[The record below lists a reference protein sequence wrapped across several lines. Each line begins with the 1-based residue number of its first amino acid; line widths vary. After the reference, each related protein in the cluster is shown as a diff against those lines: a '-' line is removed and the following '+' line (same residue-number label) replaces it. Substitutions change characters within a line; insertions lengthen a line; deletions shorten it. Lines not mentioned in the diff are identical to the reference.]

1 MRTLFITSNRL
12 GDAVLSTAVLARL
25 LDEHPGARVTVACGP
40 VAAALFEGVPQVE
53 RVIAWRKEKG
63 GRHWWTL
70 WRQVAGTWWDRVIDM
85 RGSALA
91 WTLLARR
98 RAIYRTRRGDEHRLE
113 QIAGALGLTLPLMPR
128 LWLTEADR
136 AAAAEL
142 LGDDPRPLLAVGPTA
157 NWPPKAW
164 PAERFADLIGRLTG
178 EGGPLAGARVLV
190 AGGPGERDLAAPV
203 LAAVPDDRLVD
214 LVDRAPLMTL
224 AAAFERCRL
233 VVANDSG
240 LMHLSAAA
248 GAPTLGLFG
257 PSKDAHYAPAGPVTA
272 WVRAPESAEALL
284 ARSEVVGRAPG
295 ALMAGLSV
303 EAVTT
308 AARDLLGKTY
318 PPNTSSRA

>member
-1 MRTLFITSNRL
+1 MPGALSGGMRTLFITSNRL

-25 LDEHPGARVTVACGP
+25 LDAHPEARVTVACGP

-53 RVIAWRKEKG
+53 RVIRWRKEKG

-70 WRQVAGTWWDRVIDM
+70 WRQVAGTRWNRVIDM

-91 WTLLARR
+91 WTLLAGK
-98 RAIYRTRRGDEHRLE
+98 RAIYRTRRGDDHRLT
-113 QIAGALGLTLPLMPR
+113 QMAAALGLAPPLMPR

-136 AAAAEL
+136 AAASEL
-142 LGDDPRPLLAVGPTA
+142 LGDDTRPLLAVAPTA

-164 PAERFADLIGRLTG
+164 PAGRFADLIGRLTG
-178 EGGPLAGARVLV
+178 EGGPLEGARVLV
-190 AGGPGERDLAAPV
+190 AGGPGERELAAPV
-203 LAAVPDDRLVD
+203 LAAVSADRLVD

-257 PSKDAHYAPAGPVTA
+257 PSRDANYAPAGPVTA
-272 WVRAPESAEALL
+272 WVRASESAGALL
-284 ARSEVVGRAPG
+284 ARSEEVGRMPG
-295 ALMAGLSV
+295 ALMTGLSV
-303 EAVTT
+303 DAVET
-308 AARDLLGKTY
+308 AALDLL
-318 PPNTSSRA
+318 NRA

>member
-25 LDEHPGARVTVACGP
+25 LDEYPQARVTVACGP

-53 RVIAWRKEKG
+53 RVISWRKEKA
-63 GRHWWTL
+63 GRHWWRL

-91 WTLLARR
+91 WTLLAGR
-98 RAIYRTRRGDEHRLE
+98 RAIYRTQRGDAHRLT
-113 QIAGALGLTLPLMPR
+113 QMADSLGLVPPLMPKI
-128 LWLTEADR
+128 WLTEADR
-136 AAAAEL
+136 AAASGI
-142 LGDDPRPLLAVGPTA
+142 LGDDPRPVLAVGPTA

-164 PAERFADLIGRLTG
+164 PAERFAALIGRLTG
-178 EGGPLAGARVLV
+178 DGGPLAGARVLV

-203 LAAVPDDRLVD
+203 LAAVPAERLVD

-224 AAAFERCRL
+224 AACFARCRL

-240 LMHLSAAA
+240 LMHLSAAS

-272 WVRAPESAEALL
+272 WVRAPESADALL
-284 ARSEVVGRAPG
+284 ARSREVGRTPG
-295 ALMAGLSV
+295 ALMEGLSV
-303 EAVTT
+303 EAVEA
-308 AARDLLGKTY
+308 AARALFDKT
-318 PPNTSSRA
+318 

>member
-12 GDAVLSTAVLARL
+12 GDAILSTAVLARL
-25 LDEHPGARVTVACGP
+25 FDEHPQARVTVACGP

-53 RVIAWRKEKG
+53 RVISWRKEKG

-98 RAIYRTRRGDEHRLE
+98 RAIYRTQRGDAHRLTQMAE
-113 QIAGALGLTLPLMPR
+113 ALGLATPLMPR

-136 AAAAEL
+136 TAASQI
-142 LGDDPRPLLAVGPTA
+142 LGTDERPLLAVAPTA

-164 PAERFADLIGRLTG
+164 PADSFAELIGRLTG
-178 EGGPLAGARVLV
+178 EGGPLEGARVLV

-203 LAAVPDDRLVD
+203 LASVPADRLLD

-224 AAAFERCRL
+224 AACFACCRL

-284 ARSEVVGRAPG
+284 ARSAEVGRTPG
-295 ALMAGLSV
+295 ALMTGLSV
-303 EAVTT
+303 EAVEA
-308 AARDLLGKTY
+308 AARDLLD
-318 PPNTSSRA
+318 TS

>member
-1 MRTLFITSNRL
+1 MRILFITSNRL

-25 LDEHPGARVTVACGP
+25 LDEHPDAKVTVACGP
-40 VAAALFEGVPQVE
+40 VAAALFAGVPQVE
-53 RVIAWRKEKG
+53 RVIAWRKAKS

-70 WRQVAGTWWDRVIDM
+70 WRQVAGSLWDRVIDM

-91 WTLLARR
+91 WTMLAGRR
-98 RAIYRTRRGDEHRLE
+98 EVYRTRRGDEHRLD
-113 QIAGALGLTLPLMPR
+113 QMAAVLGLAPPLMPR

-136 AAAAEL
+136 AAASEL
-142 LGDDPRPLLAVGPTA
+142 LGDDDRPLLAVAPTA

-164 PAERFADLIGRLTG
+164 PADRFADLIGRLTG
-178 EGGPLAGARVLV
+178 EDGPLAGARVLV

-203 LAAVPDDRLVD
+203 LAAVPRDRLVD
-214 LVDRAPLMTL
+214 LVDRAPLMVL
-224 AAAFERCRL
+224 AAAFARCRL

-257 PSKDAHYAPAGPVTA
+257 PSKDANYAPAGPVTA

-284 ARSEVVGRAPG
+284 ARSQEVGRTPG
-295 ALMAGLSV
+295 ALMEGLSIDAV
-303 EAVTT
+303 EA
-308 AARDLLGKTY
+308 AALDLL
-318 PPNTSSRA
+318 NRA